1 MNELE
6 KQIEEKATNWVFEEN
21 GHRWSNNDDSA
32 GDNTESFKAG
42 ANFILEKNLPV
53 LFADWLEL
61 NYETPYKRGE
71 YIRVIFSSHPEYP
84 DNGDSKS
91 LYDYWLNNEY
101 GK

>member
-53 LFADWLEL
+53 LFADWKEENENEEALHDLFFES
-61 NYETPYKRGE
+61 NQE
-71 YIRVIFSSHPEYP
+71 I
-84 DNGDSKS
+84 
-91 LYDYWLNNEY
+91 YDFWLNNVPL
-101 GK
+101 